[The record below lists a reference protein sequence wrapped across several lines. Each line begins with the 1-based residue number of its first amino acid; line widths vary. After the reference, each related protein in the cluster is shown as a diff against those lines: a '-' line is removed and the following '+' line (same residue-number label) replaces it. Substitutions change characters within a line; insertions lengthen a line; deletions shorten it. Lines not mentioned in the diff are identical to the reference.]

1 MIMGIEKKHIKI
13 GIVKMAPPDPMSPNV
28 IPITHKAP
36 YPNNTKSILQSQPPT
51 SYTIRKK
58 TIGQKKT
65 SKPSYCYKGTVA
77 KKTAPFIVSK
87 ITNTL
92 CFADY
97 KLSIAKAF
105 LYIIL
110 LLEKR

>member
-28 IPITHKAP
+28 IPIAHKAP

-65 SKPSYCYKGTVA
+65 SKPNVYASALFT
-77 KKTAPFIVSK
+77 T
-87 ITNTL
+87 
-92 CFADY
+92 
-97 KLSIAKAF
+97 
-105 LYIIL
+105 L
-110 LLEKR
+110 LLHITIQVLQIS